1 MRTAADGDA
10 LETTASASASLISDV
25 AAYGSDAVGAAAAVA
40 VDAVAAIG
48 SAPWGYYALGATLGL
63 IVLLAVEA
71 ALLYHLVLKARF
83 AKAYP
88 RLIRPVQVVVR
99 PHRRP
104 RPSP

>member
-25 AAYGSDAVGAAAAVA
+25 AAYGSDAVGAA
-40 VDAVAAIG
+40 AVAAIG